1 MKDGIQNIIGKTIK
15 SVIVTRNDRPP
26 GNQVFLI
33 FDDDTYFE
41 FYGESFTG
49 AGGIDQGSVDEVSRY
64 IEKSGAEITDVY

>member
-1 MKDGIQNIIGKTIK
+1 MKDGLKHIIGKTIK

-26 GNQVFLI
+26 KNQIFLV

-49 AGGIDQGSVDEVSRY
+49 AGEIDQGGVDEVSRY
-64 IEKSGAEITDVY
+64 IEKSGAQITNVY